1 MTGKSPIRRIIL
13 ISCLCIAVCSE
24 KSKSDTAFKDE
35 ELKFFES
42 KIRPVL
48 VEQCYRCH
56 SSEEKIRGGL
66 SIDSREGIRHGGD
79 SGPAIVP
86 GNLSSSLLWTAI
98 TWADEDYEMP
108 PKKKLPANVIADFKE
123 WIEMGA
129 PNPRVTESGVVETE
143 IDIEKGKDF

>member
-66 SIDSREGIRHGGD
+66 SIDSREGIRHGGAV
-79 SGPAIVP
+79 SYTHLTLTTI
-86 GNLSSSLLWTAI
+86 LL
-98 TWADEDYEMP
+98 
-108 PKKKLPANVIADFKE
+108 V
-123 WIEMGA
+123 
-129 PNPRVTESGVVETE
+129 
-143 IDIEKGKDF
+143 